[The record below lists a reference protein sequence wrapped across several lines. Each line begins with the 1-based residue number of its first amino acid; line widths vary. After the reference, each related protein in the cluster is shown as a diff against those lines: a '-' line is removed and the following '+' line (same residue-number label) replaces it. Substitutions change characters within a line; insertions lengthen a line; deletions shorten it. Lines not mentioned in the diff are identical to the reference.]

1 MCIYICIYIYM
12 CILYQL
18 YHQNHKPVEMI
29 TCVYHEIIVAN
40 TICDPNLEPP
50 LQCLQAVVTKLME

>member
-1 MCIYICIYIYM
+1 M
-12 CILYQL
+12 CILYQR
-18 YHQNHKPVEMI
+18 YPKNEKPVEMI

-50 LQCLQAVVTKLME
+50 LQRLQAVVTKLME